1 MWSTLPDTLPDTP
14 QHRDNIRTR
23 LGAGILALSTL
34 TAIGLALLILAPTN
48 HRTTTPT
55 TSRIATQAALPA
67 QAPAPAGC
75 FRDPA
80 THALTCSRP
89 RPAPIATRAP
99 ASYFRDRSRTSFCAS
114 PLRASVLNTVYP
126 ITLAVAPFRRAGVD

>member
-1 MWSTLPDTLPDTP
+1 MSTLQNPL
-14 QHRDNIRTR
+14 QHRDRIRTR

-34 TAIGLALLILAPTN
+34 SAIGLALLILIPTS

-55 TSRIATQAALPA
+55 TSRIATQVALAA

-80 THALTCSRP
+80 THALTCSHA
-89 RPAPIATRAP
+89 RPAPIATATP
-99 ASYFRDRSRTSFCAS
+99 AGYFRD
-114 PLRASVLNTVYP
+114 P
-126 ITLAVAPFRRAGVD
+126 ITHKLLRIPAARKRAEHHPPNHSRGRIIP

>member
-1 MWSTLPDTLPDTP
+1 MWSTLPDTLPNTP
-14 QHRDNIRTR
+14 QHRDSIRTR

-55 TSRIATQAALPA
+55 TSRIQTQAALPP

-89 RPAPIATRAP
+89 RPTPIATRAP
-99 ASYFRDRSRTSFCAS
+99 SYFRD
-114 PLRASVLNTVYP
+114 P
-126 ITLAVAPFRRAGVD
+126 ITHKLLRIPAARKRAEHRPPNHSRGRTIP

>member
-1 MWSTLPDTLPDTP
+1 MWSPLPDTLPNTP
-14 QHRDNIRTR
+14 QHRDSIRTR

-34 TAIGLALLILAPTN
+34 TAIGVALLMLAPTS

-55 TSRIATQAALPA
+55 TSRIATQSALPA

-75 FRDPA
+75 FREPA

-99 ASYFRDRSRTSFCAS
+99 ASYFRD
-114 PLRASVLNTVYP
+114 P
-126 ITLAVAPFRRAGVD
+126 ITHKLLRIPAARKRAEHRLPDHSRGRTIP